1 MNTIG
6 SRIKKLR
13 KEKKLTQKALGKID
27 INKLNVKGGS
37 LAAAHPFAATGGR
50 IIATLAKLLNEKGS
64 GKGFIS
70 ICAARGQ
77 GVTMILEK

>member
-1 MNTIG
+1 
-6 SRIKKLR
+6 
-13 KEKKLTQKALGKID
+13 
-27 INKLNVKGGS
+27 LNVKGGS

-50 IIATLAKLLNEKGS
+50 IIATLAKLLHEKGS

-77 GVTMILEK
+77 GVTMILENNSINILQEIFYYAINNMIDYSSAAKEK

>member
-1 MNTIG
+1 MGNKRIG
-6 SRIKKLR
+6 FAIWSAGCSGEVDL
-13 KEKKLTQKALGKID
+13 E
-27 INKLNVKGGS
+27 KLNVKGGS

-50 IIATLAKLLNEKGS
+50 IIATLAKLLNEKGN

-77 GVTMILEK
+77 GVTMIIEK